1 MTRRKL
7 FADALTAAGI
17 DLNKDYFTLSSTE
30 RSKIEEIR
38 RAFHYYGKKPHSLT
52 PLQQFYY
59 SAQAA
64 K

>member
-17 DLNKDYFTLSSTE
+17 DLQKDYFTLSSTE
-30 RSKIEEIR
+30 RNKVNEIR
-38 RAFHYYGKKPHSLT
+38 LAFHYYGKKPHSRT

-59 SAQAA
+59 SAQRA